1 MGDLFFRTGKLFLLT
16 MIVVAVGFI
25 SFFTA
30 MKLAISGQEV
40 IIPTVLGQ
48 DLKRAT
54 QILDDVNLK
63 IKVRGERYEPRVQ
76 RGRISTQ
83 LPAAGTRIKKDN
95 AVNVIVSLGKMA
107 NPTPDVE
114 GATLRAAQL
123 LLVQQGY
130 QLGNLSEI
138 HLGQGEPD
146 RIVTQFPTPQTRELV
161 GNKVDVLVN
170 KGLLSQV
177 YVMPDVLGWDLNRAL
192 AFLEQNKVRLPEI
205 SYAVYQDVPLS
216 TVVKQYPEPGFPFRL
231 TDPVRL
237 EVSK

>member
-1 MGDLFFRTGKLFLLT
+1 
-16 MIVVAVGFI
+16 MIVIAVGFI

-30 MKLAISGQEV
+30 MKLAIGGQEV
-40 IIPTVLGQ
+40 IIPSVLGH
-48 DLKRAT
+48 DVKRAT
-54 QILDDVNLK
+54 QVLDNVNLK
-63 IKVRGERYEPRVQ
+63 VKIRGERYDSRVP

-95 AVNVIVSLGKMA
+95 AVNVIVSLGKMT

-114 GATLRAAQL
+114 DATLRAAHL

-130 QLGNLSEI
+130 QLGNISEI
-138 HLGQGEPD
+138 HLPQGETD
-146 RIVTQFPTPQTRELV
+146 KIVTQFPTPQTRELV

-177 YVMPDVLGWDLNRAL
+177 YVMPDLLGWDLNRAL

-216 TVVKQYPEPGFPFRL
+216 TVVKQYPEPGYPFRL
-231 TDPVRL
+231 MDPIRV